1 MDEHGRLIWGIA
13 WGAVSAVLASL
24 GTALGVLVFMMVADF
39 VTAVI
44 ANSQR
49 GTLSPEA
56 GWYGW
61 RRKAN
66 TIIIVLAIGVLQVW
80 GPDTLQGFPAA
91 SAVAGG
97 FAAIE
102 LISVIRNTILTGV
115 VLPTVVIEPFIKLVG
130 MVEKKPPE
138 KEG

>member
-1 MDEHGRLIWGIA
+1 MDEHGRLIWGVA

-24 GTALGVLVFMMVADF
+24 GTALGVLIALMFADF
-39 VTAVI
+39 ITALI
-44 ANSQR
+44 ANARR
-49 GTLSPEA
+49 GTISPEA

-66 TIIIVLAIGVLQVW
+66 TIVLVLVIGVLQVW
-80 GPDTLQGFPAA
+80 GPWTIQDLPAA

-102 LISVIRNTILTGV
+102 FISVVRNTILTGV
-115 VLPTVVIEPFIKLVG
+115 VLPTVVIDPFIKLVG